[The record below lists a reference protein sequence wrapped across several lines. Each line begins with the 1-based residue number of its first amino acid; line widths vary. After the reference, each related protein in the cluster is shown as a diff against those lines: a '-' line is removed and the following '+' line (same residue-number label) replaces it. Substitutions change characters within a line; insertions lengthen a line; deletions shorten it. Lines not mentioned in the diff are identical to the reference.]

1 MSIEVTVQAGP
12 TIEVTAD
19 DQTQILVTAEE
30 HTIEVETG
38 PGGVILDM
46 SVSESQVVVYEVP
59 SGVINGVNNTFATA
73 FNFVAGSVRVFVEGV
88 TLTIVDDFQTIGS
101 NTIQLVT
108 PPLAGESLTVTYT
121 KDS

>member
-12 TIEVTAD
+12 TIDVTVD

-46 SVSESQVVVYEVP
+46 SVSANEVVIYEVP
-59 SGVINGVNNTFATA
+59 SGAINGSNNTYTTA
-73 FNFVAGSVRVFVEGV
+73 FDFVAGSVRVFLEGV
-88 TLTIVDDFQTIGS
+88 SLTIVDDFQTIG
-101 NTIQLVT
+101 NDTIQLVT
-108 PPLAGESLTVTYT
+108 PPLTGESLTVSYT

>member
-59 SGVINGVNNTFATA
+59 SGVINGVNNTFTTA